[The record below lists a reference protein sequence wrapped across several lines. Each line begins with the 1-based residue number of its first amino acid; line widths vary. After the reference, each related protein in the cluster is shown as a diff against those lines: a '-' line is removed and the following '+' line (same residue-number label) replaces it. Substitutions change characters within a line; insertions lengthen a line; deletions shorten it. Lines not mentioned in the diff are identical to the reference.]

1 MKKILV
7 VDNHRVIRE
16 FMTNFLGKKGCHVV
30 TAEDGLSAL
39 ETLKTYVPD
48 VMFVDLI
55 MPNIGGKKLCQIVR
69 KMPDLRHVYIAILSG
84 IVAEENI
91 DYTEFGAN
99 VCIAKG
105 PFNVMAK
112 NILTVLD
119 QSERKSTDLPSEEI
133 MGIENVHSRSVTRDL
148 LSSQKHYEIILES
161 MSEGILEVTS
171 ESKVVYANPIAA
183 SLLSRSDQTLLASD
197 FTELFQKED
206 RKSIIKLL
214 NAPEGKSPANSEGSL
229 FKLNGKQFVMK
240 ILPIKEEETRANIVI
255 LNDITDQK
263 GMESQ
268 LRNAQKMEAIGTLA
282 GGIAH
287 DFNNLLMGV
296 QGHTSLMLLH
306 ADSTDQ
312 KTTHL
317 KEIEDL
323 VQRGSDL
330 TKQLLAF
337 AREDR
342 QDLRPANLNGIIL
355 KTAEMF
361 GRTRKEITV
370 REKYEKGLWPVVI
383 DQGKIKE
390 VMLNLYVN
398 ASQAMPSGGELTLK
412 TANVNLDRKD
422 VAPVKMD
429 PGPYVMIVVSD
440 TGVGM
445 DEKTRER
452 IFEPFFT
459 TRELGKGTG
468 LGLASVYGI
477 IKNHGGFINV
487 QSEKGKGTTFTIYL
501 PTTKRGAKEREDD
514 SEQIVEGSET
524 ILLVDDEK
532 IILNVG
538 MELLEN
544 LGYQVLVAG
553 NGKEAIEVFEKNHE
567 NIDMIILDTIMPEM
581 GGNQTYEKLKEI
593 DPGIKVLLSSGYGID
608 DQAVQILANDCDG
621 FIQKPFNLEDLSQST
636 RAILDKDNGKSKW
649 HPNL

>member
-16 FMTNFLGKKGCHVV
+16 FMTNFLEKKGYHVI
-30 TAEDGLSAL
+30 TAEDGLTAL

-69 KMPDLRHVYIAILSG
+69 KMPELEDVYIAILSG
-84 IVAEENI
+84 IVAEEKVTF
-91 DYTEFGAN
+91 TEFGAN
-99 VCIAKG
+99 ACIAKG
-105 PFNVMAK
+105 PFNIMAK
-112 NILTVLD
+112 NVLTVLE
-119 QSERKSTDLPSEEI
+119 QCKNKESGLPTEEI
-133 MGIENVHSRSVTRDL
+133 MGIESVHSRSVTEDL

-171 ESKVVYANPIAA
+171 EAKVVYANPTAV
-183 SLLSRSDQTLLASD
+183 SLLSKSDQTLLASD
-197 FTELFQKED
+197 FTKLFQGDD
-206 RKSIIKLL
+206 RKKIEKALT
-214 NAPEGKSPANSEGSL
+214 APEDASAAILEDSQFE
-229 FKLNGKQFVMK
+229 LNDKQFSMK
-240 ILPIKEEETRANIVI
+240 ILPIKEEGKRANIVI
-255 LNDITDQK
+255 LNDITEQK

-296 QGHTSLMLLH
+296 QGHTSLMLLQ
-306 ADSTDQ
+306 AESTHPNY
-312 KTTHL
+312 THL

-342 QDLRPANLNGIIL
+342 QDLRPANLNQIINE
-355 KTAEMF
+355 TAKMF
-361 GRTRKEITV
+361 GRTRKEIAV
-370 REKYEKGLWPVVI
+370 REKYVKDLWPVII
-383 DQGKIKE
+383 DHGKFKE

-398 ASQAMPSGGELTLK
+398 ASQAMPGGGDLTLE
-412 TANVNLDRKD
+412 TANTNLDGKD
-422 VAPVKMD
+422 VKPVKME
-429 PGPYVMIVVSD
+429 PGPFVKIMVSD
-440 TGVGM
+440 TGIGM
-445 DEKTRER
+445 DDKIKER

-477 IKNHGGFINV
+477 IKNHGGFIKV
-487 QSEKGKGTTFTIYL
+487 DSEKGKGTTFTIYL
-501 PTTKRGAKEREDD
+501 PATQKDVKKRKNDPNK
-514 SEQIVEGSET
+514 ILLEGSET

-538 MELLEN
+538 REILEN
-544 LGYQVLVAG
+544 MGYRVVVADSG
-553 NGKEAIEVFEKNHE
+553 RRAIEVYKE
-567 NIDMIILDTIMPEM
+567 NRDQIDMIILDAIMPEM
-581 GGNQTYEKLKEI
+581 GGNETYEKLKAI
-593 DPGIKVLLSSGYGID
+593 NPRVKVLLSSGYGIN
-608 DQAVQILANDCDG
+608 DQAVQILANACDG
-621 FIQKPFNLEDLSQST
+621 FIQKPFNMEDLSKST
-636 RAILDKDNGKSKW
+636 RAVLDKKNGRGE
-649 HPNL
+649 

>member
-39 ETLKTYVPD
+39 ETLKTYIPD

-69 KMPDLRHVYIAILSG
+69 KMPDLRHIYIAILSG
-84 IVAEENI
+84 IVAEEKIN
-91 DYTEFGAN
+91 YVEFGAD

-112 NILTVLD
+112 NVLTVLA
-119 QSERKSTDLPSEEI
+119 QSENESTDLPSEEI
-133 MGIENVHSRSVTRDL
+133 MGIESVHSRSVTRDL

-161 MSEGILEVTS
+161 MSEGILELTS
-171 ESKVVYANPIAA
+171 DAKVVYANPVAG
-183 SLLSRSDQTLLASD
+183 SLLSRPDQTLLASD
-197 FTELFQKED
+197 FTQLFQKED
-206 RKSIIKLL
+206 RERVTELL
-214 NAPEGKSPANSEGSL
+214 NAPDGNSPENTEGSQ
-229 FKLNGKQFVMK
+229 FVLNGKQFVMK
-240 ILPIKEEETRANIVI
+240 ILPIQEDETRANIVI

-306 ADSTDQ
+306 ADAINP
-312 KTTHL
+312 KTNHL
-317 KEIEDL
+317 REIEDL

-337 AREDR
+337 AREDK

-361 GRTRKEITV
+361 GRTRKEIAI
-370 REKYEKGLWPVVI
+370 REKYDQGLWPVVI

-398 ASQAMPSGGELTLK
+398 ASQAMPDGGQMTLK
-412 TANVNLDRKD
+412 TENVNLDRKD
-422 VAPVKMD
+422 VEPLKID
-429 PGPYVMIVVSD
+429 PGPYVMINVSD

-487 QSEKGKGTTFTIYL
+487 ESEKGKGTTFKIYL
-501 PTTKRGAKEREDD
+501 PTTKKDVRERAGD
-514 SEQIVEGSET
+514 SGQIVEGSET

-538 MELLEN
+538 MELLESM
-544 LGYQVLVAG
+544 GYQVLVAG
-553 NGKEAIEVFEKNHE
+553 NGKEAVEVFEKNQA

-593 DPGIKVLLSSGYGID
+593 NPGIKVLLSSGYGIN

-621 FIQKPFNLEDLSQST
+621 FIQKPFNLEDLSKST
-636 RAILDKDNGKSKW
+636 RAILDKDNGDAK
-649 HPNL
+649 

>member
-7 VDNHRVIRE
+7 VDNHRIIRE
-16 FMTNFLGKKGCHVV
+16 FMTNFLAKKGCHVV

-39 ETLKTYVPD
+39 ETLKTYIPD

-55 MPNIGGKKLCQIVR
+55 MPNIGGKKLCQIIR

-91 DYTEFGAN
+91 NYTEFGAN

-112 NILTVLD
+112 NVLTVLD
-119 QSERKSTDLPSEEI
+119 QSENKNTELPSEEI
-133 MGIENVHSRSVTRDL
+133 MGIESVHSRSAIRDL

-171 ESKVVYANPIAA
+171 ESKVVYANPIAT

-206 RKSIIKLL
+206 RKRITKLL
-214 NAPEGKSPANSEGSL
+214 NVPDGNSPANSEGSH
-229 FKLNGKQFVMK
+229 FKLNGKQFAMK
-240 ILPIKEEETRANIVI
+240 ILPIKEEGKRANIII

-296 QGHTSLMLLH
+296 QGYTSLMLLH
-306 ADSTDQ
+306 ADPTDP

-317 KEIEDL
+317 TEIEDL

-337 AREDR
+337 AREDK
-342 QDLRPANLNGIIL
+342 QDLRPANLNEIIL
-355 KTAEMF
+355 KTSEMF
-361 GRTRKEITV
+361 GRTRKEIAI

-398 ASQAMPSGGELTLK
+398 ASQAMPGGGELTLR
-412 TANVNLDRKD
+412 TANVNLDGKD
-422 VAPVKMD
+422 VKPVKMD
-429 PGPYVMIVVSD
+429 PGPYVMIDVSD

-445 DEKTRER
+445 DEKTKER

-459 TRELGKGTG
+459 TKELGKGTG

-501 PTTKRGAKEREDD
+501 PTTKKDMKEAEDD
-514 SEQIVEGSET
+514 SNQILEGSET

-538 MELLEN
+538 TELLKSM
-544 LGYQVLVAG
+544 GYQVLVAG
-553 NGKEAIEVFEKNHE
+553 SGKEAIEVFKKNHD
-567 NIDMIILDTIMPEM
+567 NIEMIILDTIMPEM
-581 GGNQTYEKLKEI
+581 GGDETYEKLKEI
-593 DPGIKVLLSSGYGID
+593 NPGIKVLLSSGYGID

-621 FIQKPFNLEDLSQST
+621 FIQKPFNLEDLSKST
-636 RAILDKDNGKSKW
+636 RAILDKDNGKDE
-649 HPNL
+649 

>member
-1 MKKILV
+1 MKKVLV

-16 FMTNFLGKKGCHVV
+16 FMTNFLEKKGCHVV

-39 ETLKTYVPD
+39 ETLKTYIPD

-69 KMPDLRHVYIAILSG
+69 KMPELNKVYIVILSG
-84 IVAEENI
+84 IVAEDNI
-91 DYTEFGAN
+91 NYSEFGAN

-112 NILTVLD
+112 NVLTVLD
-119 QSERKSTDLPSEEI
+119 QLENKKIVLPSKEI
-133 MGIENVHSRSVTRDL
+133 MGIESVHSRSVTKDL

-161 MSEGILEVTS
+161 MSEGILEVTN
-171 ESKVVYANPIAA
+171 EAKVVYANPIAVA
-183 SLLSRSDQTLLASD
+183 LLSKSDQTLLASD

-206 RKSIIKLL
+206 RKRITKLL
-214 NAPEGKSPANSEGSL
+214 NAPNGNRTEDSNGSN
-229 FKLNGKQFVMK
+229 FKVNGKQFVMK
-240 ILPIKEEETRANIVI
+240 VLPINEEGKRANIVI
-255 LNDITDQK
+255 LNDITEQK

-296 QGHTSLMLLH
+296 QGHTSLMLLR
-306 ADSTDQ
+306 AESDAPETA
-312 KTTHL
+312 HL
-317 KEIEDL
+317 KEIEGL

-337 AREDR
+337 AREDK
-342 QDLRPANLNGIIL
+342 QDLRPANLNKIIL

-361 GRTRKEITV
+361 GRTRKEIAI
-370 REKYEKGLWPVVI
+370 RAKYEKDLWPVVI
-383 DQGKIKE
+383 DQGKIRE

-398 ASQAMPSGGELTLK
+398 ASQAMPGGGELTLK
-412 TANVNLDRKD
+412 TVNVNLGKKD
-422 VAPVKMD
+422 VEPVKME
-429 PGPYVMIVVSD
+429 PGPYVRIDVSD

-445 DEKTRER
+445 DEKTKER

-477 IKNHGGFINV
+477 IKNHGGFIKV
-487 QSEKGKGTTFTIYL
+487 HSEKGKGTTFSIYL
-501 PTTKRGAKEREDD
+501 PTTKKDVRKKAGD
-514 SEQIVEGSET
+514 SKKIVEGFET

-544 LGYQVLVAG
+544 LGYQVLTAAS
-553 NGKEAIEVFEKNHE
+553 GKEAIEVFETNRDK
-567 NIDMIILDTIMPEM
+567 IDMIILDTIMPEM
-581 GGNQTYEKLKEI
+581 GGNETYEKLKEI
-593 DPGIKVLLSSGYGID
+593 NPGIKVLLSSGYGIND
-608 DQAVQILANDCDG
+608 PAVQILANDCDG
-621 FIQKPFNLEDLSQST
+621 FIQKPFNLVDLSKST
-636 RAILDKDNGKSKW
+636 REILDKMNREGKK
-649 HPNL
+649 

>member
-7 VDNHRVIRE
+7 VDNHRIIRE
-16 FMTNFLGKKGCHVV
+16 FMTNFLAKKGCHVV

-39 ETLKTYVPD
+39 ETLKTYIPD

-55 MPNIGGKKLCQIVR
+55 MPNIGGKKLCQIIR

-91 DYTEFGAN
+91 NYTEFGAN

-112 NILTVLD
+112 NVLTVLD
-119 QSERKSTDLPSEEI
+119 QSENKNTDLPSEEI
-133 MGIENVHSRSVTRDL
+133 MGIESVHSRSAIRDL

-171 ESKVVYANPIAA
+171 ESKVVYANPIAT

-206 RKSIIKLL
+206 RKRITKLL
-214 NAPEGKSPANSEGSL
+214 NVPDGNSPANSEGSH
-229 FKLNGKQFVMK
+229 FKLNGKQFAMK
-240 ILPIKEEETRANIVI
+240 ILPIKEEGKRANIII

-296 QGHTSLMLLH
+296 QGYTSLMLLH
-306 ADSTDQ
+306 ADPTDP

-317 KEIEDL
+317 TEIEDL

-337 AREDR
+337 AREDK
-342 QDLRPANLNGIIL
+342 QDLRPANLNEIIL
-355 KTAEMF
+355 KTSEMF
-361 GRTRKEITV
+361 GRTRKEIAI

-398 ASQAMPSGGELTLK
+398 ASQAMPGGGELTLR
-412 TANVNLDRKD
+412 TANVNLDGKD
-422 VAPVKMD
+422 VKPVKMD
-429 PGPYVMIVVSD
+429 PGPYVMIDVSD

-445 DEKTRER
+445 DEKTKER

-459 TRELGKGTG
+459 TKELGKGTG

-501 PTTKRGAKEREDD
+501 PTTKKDMKEAEDD
-514 SEQIVEGSET
+514 SNQILEGSET

-538 MELLEN
+538 TELLKSM
-544 LGYQVLVAG
+544 GYQVLVAG
-553 NGKEAIEVFEKNHE
+553 SGKEAIEVFKKNHD
-567 NIDMIILDTIMPEM
+567 NIEMIILDTIMPEM
-581 GGNQTYEKLKEI
+581 GGDETYEKLKEI
-593 DPGIKVLLSSGYGID
+593 NPGIKVLLSSGYGID

-621 FIQKPFNLEDLSQST
+621 FIQKPFNLEDLSKST
-636 RAILDKDNGKSKW
+636 RAILDKDNGKDE
-649 HPNL
+649 

>member
-39 ETLKTYVPD
+39 ETLKTYIPD

-91 DYTEFGAN
+91 NYTEFGAN

-112 NILTVLD
+112 NVLTVLD
-119 QSERKSTDLPSEEI
+119 QSENKNTDLPSEEI
-133 MGIENVHSRSVTRDL
+133 MGIESVHSRSVTRDL

-171 ESKVVYANPIAA
+171 ESKVVYANPIAT
-183 SLLSRSDQTLLASD
+183 SILSRSDQTLLASD

-214 NAPEGKSPANSEGSL
+214 NAPEGKSPANSEGSH

-240 ILPIKEEETRANIVI
+240 ILPIKEEEKRANIII

-306 ADSTDQ
+306 TDPTDPS
-312 KTTHL
+312 TTHL

-330 TKQLLAF
+330 TKQLLSF

-361 GRTRKEITV
+361 GRTRKEIAI
-370 REKYEKGLWPVVI
+370 RGKYEKGLWPVVI

-398 ASQAMPSGGELTLK
+398 ASQAMPGGGELILK
-412 TANVNLDRKD
+412 TANVNLDGKD
-422 VAPVKMD
+422 VEPVKME
-429 PGPYVMIVVSD
+429 PGPYVMINVSD

-477 IKNHGGFINV
+477 IKNHGGFIKV
-487 QSEKGKGTTFTIYL
+487 HSEKGKGTTFTIYL
-501 PTTKRGAKEREDD
+501 PTTKKDVKGREDD
-514 SEQIVEGSET
+514 SNQILEGSES

-538 MELLEN
+538 MELLESM
-544 LGYQVLVAG
+544 GYQVLVAG
-553 NGKEAIEVFEKNHE
+553 SGKEAIEVFKKNQDK
-567 NIDMIILDTIMPEM
+567 IDMIILDTIMPEM
-581 GGNQTYEKLKEI
+581 GGNETYEKLKEI
-593 DPGIKVLLSSGYGID
+593 NPGIKVLLSSGYGIN
-608 DQAVQILANDCDG
+608 DQAVQILAHDCDG
-621 FIQKPFNLEDLSQST
+621 FIQKPFNMEDLSKST
-636 RAILDKDNGKSKW
+636 RAVLDKDNGKGE
-649 HPNL
+649 

>member
-39 ETLKTYVPD
+39 ETLKTYIPD

-91 DYTEFGAN
+91 NYTEFGAN

-112 NILTVLD
+112 NVLTVLD
-119 QSERKSTDLPSEEI
+119 QSENKNTDLPSEEI
-133 MGIENVHSRSVTRDL
+133 MGIESVHSRSVTREL

-171 ESKVVYANPIAA
+171 ESKVVYANPIAR
-183 SLLSRSDQTLLASD
+183 SLLSKSDQTLLASD

-206 RKSIIKLL
+206 RKRITKLL
-214 NAPEGKSPANSEGSL
+214 NVPDGKSPANSEGSD

-240 ILPIKEEETRANIVI
+240 ILPIKQEEKRANIII

-306 ADSTDQ
+306 ADPTDPN
-312 KTTHL
+312 TTHL
-317 KEIEDL
+317 KEIENL

-337 AREDR
+337 AREDK
-342 QDLRPANLNGIIL
+342 QNLRPANLNEIIL
-355 KTAEMF
+355 KTSEMF
-361 GRTRKEITV
+361 GRTRKEIAI

-390 VMLNLYVN
+390 VMLDLYVN
-398 ASQAMPSGGELTLK
+398 ASQAMPGGGELTLK
-412 TANVNLDRKD
+412 TANTKLDSKD
-422 VAPVKMD
+422 VKPVKME
-429 PGPYVMIVVSD
+429 PGPYVRIDVSD

-445 DEKTRER
+445 DEKTKER

-468 LGLASVYGI
+468 MGLASVYGI
-477 IKNHGGFINV
+477 IKNHGGFIDV

-501 PTTKRGAKEREDD
+501 PTTKQNVKEREGG
-514 SEQIVEGSET
+514 SEKIVEGSET

-538 MELLEN
+538 MELLESM
-544 LGYQVLVAG
+544 GYQVLVAG
-553 NGKEAIEVFEKNHE
+553 NGKEAIEVFKKTHD

-581 GGNQTYEKLKEI
+581 GGDQTYEKLKEI
-593 DPGIKVLLSSGYGID
+593 NPRIKVLLSSGYGIN

-621 FIQKPFNLEDLSQST
+621 FIQKPFNLEDLSKST
-636 RAILDKDNGKSKW
+636 RAILDKDKFE
-649 HPNL
+649 

>member
-1 MKKILV
+1 
-7 VDNHRVIRE
+7 
-16 FMTNFLGKKGCHVV
+16 
-30 TAEDGLSAL
+30 
-39 ETLKTYVPD
+39 
-48 VMFVDLI
+48 
-55 MPNIGGKKLCQIVR
+55 
-69 KMPDLRHVYIAILSG
+69 
-84 IVAEENI
+84 
-91 DYTEFGAN
+91 
-99 VCIAKG
+99 
-105 PFNVMAK
+105 
-112 NILTVLD
+112 
-119 QSERKSTDLPSEEI
+119 
-133 MGIENVHSRSVTRDL
+133 MGIESVHSRSVTRDL

-171 ESKVVYANPIAA
+171 ESKVVYANPIAG
-183 SLLSRSDQTLLASD
+183 SLLGTSDQTLLASD
-197 FTELFQKED
+197 FTDLFQKED
-206 RKSIIKLL
+206 RKRITKLL
-214 NAPEGKSPANSEGSL
+214 NAPDGKSPENSEGSL

-240 ILPIKEEETRANIVI
+240 VLPIKEEGTRANMVI
-255 LNDITDQK
+255 LNDITEQK

-306 ADSTDQ
+306 AESTDP

-337 AREDR
+337 AREDK

-361 GRTRKEITV
+361 GRTRKEITI
-370 REKYEKGLWPVVI
+370 REKYEKNLWPVVI

-390 VMLNLYVN
+390 VLLNLYVN
-398 ASQAMPSGGELTLK
+398 ASQAMPGGGEVTLK
-412 TANVNLDRKD
+412 TANINLKSKD
-422 VAPVKMD
+422 VMPVKME
-429 PGPYVMIVVSD
+429 PGPYIRIDVSD

-445 DEKTRER
+445 DEKTKER

-477 IKNHGGFINV
+477 IKNHGGFIDV
-487 QSEKGKGTTFTIYL
+487 QSEMGKGTTFTIYL
-501 PTTKRGAKEREDD
+501 PSTKKEVNEKEHD
-514 SEQIVEGSET
+514 SKQIVEGSET

-538 MELLEN
+538 TELLQSM
-544 LGYQVLVAG
+544 GYQVLVAG
-553 NGKEAIEVFEKNHE
+553 NGKEAIEVFKKNQD

-593 DPGIKVLLSSGYGID
+593 NPGIKVLLSSGYGIN

-621 FIQKPFNLEDLSQST
+621 FIQKPFNLGDLSKST
-636 RAILDKDNGKSKW
+636 RAILDKDNGGGK
-649 HPNL
+649 

>member
-1 MKKILV
+1 MKKVLV

-16 FMTNFLGKKGCHVV
+16 FMTNFLEKKGCHVV

-39 ETLKTYVPD
+39 ETLKTYIPD

-69 KMPDLRHVYIAILSG
+69 KMPELNKVYIVILSG
-84 IVAEENI
+84 IVAEDNI
-91 DYTEFGAN
+91 NYSEFGAN

-112 NILTVLD
+112 NVLTVLD
-119 QSERKSTDLPSEEI
+119 QLENKKIVLPSKEI
-133 MGIENVHSRSVTRDL
+133 MGIESVHSRSVTKDL

-161 MSEGILEVTS
+161 MSEGILEVTN
-171 ESKVVYANPIAA
+171 EAKVVYANPIAVA
-183 SLLSRSDQTLLASD
+183 LLSKSDQTLLASD

-206 RKSIIKLL
+206 RKRITKLL
-214 NAPEGKSPANSEGSL
+214 NAPNGNRTEDSNGSN
-229 FKLNGKQFVMK
+229 FKVNGKQFVMK
-240 ILPIKEEETRANIVI
+240 VLPINEEGKRANIVI
-255 LNDITDQK
+255 LNDITEQK

-296 QGHTSLMLLH
+296 QGHTSLMLLR
-306 ADSTDQ
+306 AESDAPETA
-312 KTTHL
+312 HL
-317 KEIEDL
+317 KEIEGL

-337 AREDR
+337 AREDK
-342 QDLRPANLNGIIL
+342 QDLRPANLNKIIL

-361 GRTRKEITV
+361 GRTRKEIAI
-370 REKYEKGLWPVVI
+370 RAKYEKDLWPVVI
-383 DQGKIKE
+383 DQGKIRE

-398 ASQAMPSGGELTLK
+398 ASQAMPGGGELTLK
-412 TANVNLDRKD
+412 TVNVNLGKKD
-422 VAPVKMD
+422 VEPVKME
-429 PGPYVMIVVSD
+429 PGPYVRIDVSD

-445 DEKTRER
+445 DEKTKER

-477 IKNHGGFINV
+477 IKNHGGFIKV
-487 QSEKGKGTTFTIYL
+487 HSEKGKGTTFSIYL
-501 PTTKRGAKEREDD
+501 PTTKKDVRKKAGD
-514 SEQIVEGSET
+514 SKKIVEGSET
-524 ILLVDDEK
+524 ILLADDEK

-544 LGYQVLVAG
+544 LGYQVLTAAS
-553 NGKEAIEVFEKNHE
+553 GKEAIEVFETNRDK
-567 NIDMIILDTIMPEM
+567 IDMIILDTIMPEM
-581 GGNQTYEKLKEI
+581 GGNETYEKLKEI
-593 DPGIKVLLSSGYGID
+593 NPGIKVLLSSGYGIND
-608 DQAVQILANDCDG
+608 PAVQILANDCDG
-621 FIQKPFNLEDLSQST
+621 FIQKPFNLVDLSKST
-636 RAILDKDNGKSKW
+636 REILDKMNREGKK
-649 HPNL
+649 

>member
-16 FMTNFLGKKGCHVV
+16 FMTNFLEKKGCHVV

-39 ETLKTYVPD
+39 ETLKTYIPD

-91 DYTEFGAN
+91 NYTEFGAN

-112 NILTVLD
+112 NVLTVLD
-119 QSERKSTDLPSEEI
+119 QSENKNTDLPSEEI
-133 MGIENVHSRSVTRDL
+133 MGIESVHSRSVTKDL

-171 ESKVVYANPIAA
+171 EYKVVYANPIAA
-183 SLLSRSDQTLLASD
+183 SLLGKSDQTLLASD
-197 FTELFQKED
+197 LTELFQEED
-206 RKSIIKLL
+206 GKRITKLL
-214 NAPEGKSPANSEGSL
+214 SAPNGKSPAISEDSH
-229 FKLNGKQFVMK
+229 FELNGKQFIMK
-240 ILPIKEEETRANIVI
+240 ILPIKEEGKRANIVI
-255 LNDITDQK
+255 LNDITEQK

-306 ADSTDQ
+306 SDPTDQ
-312 KTTHL
+312 STTHL

-337 AREDR
+337 AREDK

-361 GRTRKEITV
+361 GRTRKEIAI
-370 REKYEKGLWPVVI
+370 RGKYEKGLWPVVI

-398 ASQAMPSGGELTLK
+398 ASQAMPGGGELILK
-412 TANVNLDRKD
+412 TANVNLDGKD
-422 VAPVKMD
+422 VEPVKME
-429 PGPYVMIVVSD
+429 PGPYVMIDVSD

-445 DEKTRER
+445 DEKTKER

-459 TRELGKGTG
+459 TRDLGKGTG
-468 LGLASVYGI
+468 LGLATVYGI

-487 QSEKGKGTTFTIYL
+487 HSEKGKGATFTIYL
-501 PTTKRGAKEREDD
+501 PTTKKDVKVRGDE
-514 SEQIVEGSET
+514 SNQILEGSES

-538 MELLEN
+538 MELLESM
-544 LGYQVLVAG
+544 GYQVLVAG
-553 NGKEAIEVFEKNHE
+553 SGKEAIEVFKKNQDK
-567 NIDMIILDTIMPEM
+567 IDMIILDTIMPEM
-581 GGNQTYEKLKEI
+581 GGNETYEKLKEI
-593 DPGIKVLLSSGYGID
+593 NPGIKVLLSSGYGIN
-608 DQAVQILANDCDG
+608 DQAVQILAHDCDG
-621 FIQKPFNLEDLSQST
+621 FIQKPFSMEDLSKST
-636 RAILDKDNGKSKW
+636 RAVLDKDNGKGE
-649 HPNL
+649 